1 MKYLWIFVLTLTT
14 LVGLP
19 QAPSELTIIRDIIYY
34 QGPDYDSAN
43 QPEPLLFR
51 HHFIT
56 SNIPDED
63 RFRFGTPVLADLDN
77 DGDLDYAF
85 STAGGDFLWY
95 EYQDADTWVPHP
107 VGDVPTYQLGGT
119 HLDVDRDGWTD
130 LIAGGVW
137 FRNPQDPKEQEFTRY
152 IYDDSIKTE
161 IHDII
166 VEDMDGDGKSEVLA
180 LGDREGCFI
189 YHIPDNPAEE
199 PWIKDTVTLEVLN
212 DLADIHAG
220 IFPRGVG
227 DLDGDGDLDIVMPGR
242 WYQNHGGTWKRMFLP
257 YGSAGYWGLSCRS
270 WVIDLDADGDQ
281 DIVMV
286 GGDQVDSRGAWL
298 ENNGQSNP
306 QFDIHLLPLSAPGR
320 RGSFHSLAVADFDLD
335 GDPDIFTMEQEDDKI
350 LPEGATPKGYM
361 WENLGS
367 GSFREL
373 VVFDQVLG
381 GHDALVGDV
390 DQDGDL
396 DICFKVWKSW
406 SQNANGG
413 NAHAGFLEN
422 LSK

>member
-1 MKYLWIFVLTLTT
+1 MTPLSF
-14 LVGLP
+14 P
-19 QAPSELTIIRDIIYY
+19 
-34 QGPDYDSAN
+34 N
-43 QPEPLLFR
+43 EPLATALSVVILLSSFLCACAQQEPQTVIFK
-51 HHFIT
+51 HHYIT
-56 SNIPDED
+56 NDVPDKD
-63 RFRFGTPVLADLDN
+63 RFRFGTPVLADLDH
-77 DGDLDYAF
+77 DGNLDYAF
-85 STAGGDFLWY
+85 STAAGQYRWY
-95 EYQDADTWVPHP
+95 EYQDADTWVPHV
-107 VGDVPTYQLGGT
+107 VGEVPTYQLGGT
-119 HLDVDRDGWTD
+119 HLDVDGDGWVD

-137 FRNPQDPKEQEFTRY
+137 FRNSRDPANSNFTRY
-152 IYDDSIKTE
+152 IYDDSVRYE

-166 VEDMDGDGKSEVLA
+166 TADLDGDGKSEVLA

-189 YHIPDNPAEE
+189 YHIPDNPTAGSW
-199 PWIKDTVTLEVLN
+199 PKDTLTLEVL
-212 DLADIHAG
+212 DDRADIHAG
-220 IFPRGVG
+220 FFPKGIG
-227 DLDGDGDLDIVMPGR
+227 DLDGDGDQDIVMPGR
-242 WYQNHGGTWKRMFLP
+242 WYQNNGSSWKRMFLP

-298 ENNGQSNP
+298 ESNGQSNP
-306 QFDIHLLPLSAPGR
+306 QFDVHLLPLSAPGR

-350 LPEGATPKGYM
+350 LPEGATPRGYM
-361 WENLGS
+361 WENLGN

-390 DQDGDL
+390 DQDGDP

-406 SQNANGG
+406 SENANGG

-422 LSK
+422 LSR